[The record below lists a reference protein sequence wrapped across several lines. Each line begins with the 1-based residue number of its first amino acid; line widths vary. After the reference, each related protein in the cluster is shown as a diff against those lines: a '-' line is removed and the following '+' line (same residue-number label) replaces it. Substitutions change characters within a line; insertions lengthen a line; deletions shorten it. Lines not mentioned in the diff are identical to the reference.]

1 MFNRSGSNT
10 NSNYSKVH
18 LDDFSDDSDNAG
30 RDDFVESSL
39 RNQQVRTNER
49 TRKRMLHEQCCQ
61 HQCVSGPHCLIWI
74 ICLFRLSLHE
84 CRN

>member
-39 RNQQVRTNER
+39 RNQQVRTNEQG
-49 TRKRMLHEQCCQ
+49 KECGMNSVANIN
-61 HQCVSGPHCLIWI
+61 VSVGLTV
-74 ICLFRLSLHE
+74 
-84 CRN
+84 